1 MIRLML
7 VLSIAFFSMAALG
20 HGMSAADQARI
31 LNAGYLEYMSLGASH
46 MLTGYDH
53 LLFLFGVIFFLSSF
67 KDIIK
72 FVTAF
77 TVGHSIT
84 LIFATLLG
92 IQANYYLIDAVIAL
106 TVCYKAFENLDGFK
120 AYLNMRSPS
129 LTWMVFGF
137 GLIHGFGLSTRLQ
150 QLPLGDDGIVM
161 KIIAFNVGVEAGQVM
176 ALAVMLLLLSVWR
189 KRPSF
194 THFSR
199 ATNVALMLLGGLLLL
214 LQLHGYSHT
223 RYADDFPLSQDAHYH
238 AHEDMNAIGGVNAL
252 EGYKKRILLTPIGS
266 AEAKSENEVSD

>member
-1 MIRLML
+1 MIRLTFAL
-7 VLSIAFFSMAALG
+7 LISFFSVAALG
-20 HGMSAADQARI
+20 HGMSAEDQARI
-31 LNAGYLEYMSLGASH
+31 LNAGYTEYMSLGASH

-53 LLFLFGVIFFLSSF
+53 LLFLLGVIFFLSSF
-67 KDIIK
+67 RDIIK

-77 TVGHSIT
+77 TLGHSIT

-106 TVCYKAFENLDGFK
+106 TVCYKAFENLDGFR

-129 LTWMVFGF
+129 LAWMVFVF

-150 QLPLGDDGIVM
+150 QLPLGDNGIVL
-161 KIIAFNVGVEAGQVM
+161 KIIAFNVGVEAGQII
-176 ALAVMLLLLSVWR
+176 ALAVMLLALTAWR

-194 THFSR
+194 GHFSR
-199 ATNVALMLLGGLLLL
+199 ATNVVLMLLGGLLLL

-223 RYADDFPLSQDAHYH
+223 RYVDDFPLSQDAHYH
-238 AHEDMNAIGGVNAL
+238 AHEDMNIISGVNAL
-252 EGYKKRILLTPIGS
+252 EGYQKRIHLTPIRS
-266 AEAKSENEVSD
+266 AEAKSETP